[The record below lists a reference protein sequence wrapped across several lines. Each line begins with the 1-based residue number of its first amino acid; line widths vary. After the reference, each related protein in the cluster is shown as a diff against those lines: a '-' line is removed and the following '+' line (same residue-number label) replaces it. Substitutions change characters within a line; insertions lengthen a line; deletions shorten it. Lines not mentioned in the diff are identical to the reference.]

1 MSTAIYSSVNLV
13 EAKESEKS
21 QPVLLDQEMPVE
33 TAVNCG
39 WKFIEITLS
48 DDTKESTIDGP
59 NPSAFVYLMNRIK
72 RYDR

>member
-1 MSTAIYSSVNLV
+1 MLIAQLTRVNLV

-33 TAVNCG
+33 TEVNFG